1 MATPSYT
8 ARRQPPGALPPTAR
22 PTGRTPGALL
32 SDEPAA
38 TEDDDL
44 LGAWDAAGRLAALL
58 LESRGSTPFTLAVDA
73 GWGMGKS
80 TLMRLVERRL
90 EEAPGVHT
98 VWYNAWSSSGADAL
112 EGLIKSV
119 LARLDRN
126 VLRRALRR
134 ARAASPAARQAVRV
148 LSLLAAGPLGVAGLV
163 DQLWKSLSVDP
174 ATRNGMR
181 DALRVLV
188 AEWADAAP
196 PGAPGRLLVVFVD
209 DLDRCSQQTVLALC
223 EALKVYLDVPGLAF
237 VVGCDAAA
245 LDTDGMLRGLDPAGA
260 AFMEKILQTSYRIP
274 VAGRDRIHRYVLAC
288 AERAGLELMLDEPL
302 VELLAYRASRNP
314 RRVKRLVNGLLLEA
328 RLNPVWRNV
337 GLDAAVLTLLLRF
350 LYSDFHRLMTTPG
363 WVGPWSDAV
372 REFQEY
378 TAVLPYLAS
387 ADVWEP
393 ATVELVA
400 RFARRYAVPPPA
412 TAAPGP
418 ARHATLDA
426 LEDQLPAGF
435 PALARDPAFT
445 TLLGELIRRPDAA
458 RVLRLLREGPEP
470 DPGRSAAT
478 TRPGYQDVLG
488 HPSDHGFP
496 PVGPAFGYP
505 QSGHGG
511 GAGPDGLP
519 QPAGYQGPAWPSGV
533 RGGVGPAPVGG
544 PGGRSGPGW
553 PEQEREWEAVAEAGR
568 EPGASV
574 GSGAGP
580 SVSPAL
586 DPDDPDT
593 YPAGAPDWYAQPTP
607 YPLRRSGFR
616 EAAAGAPGGQAGQPR
631 PTVLVAG
638 FDSVEAPRLASEL
651 RRGGV
656 EARYAYNDWVWRT
669 ALAAA
674 PSAVLC
680 HSGGFGRPDGFALVR
695 AAREGGYTGP
705 AALYTPRLTP
715 SALREAERL
724 RDVEIHDDAG
734 AAAAALVQRL
744 TPAAPG
750 GPTTGGTGGSGGDG
764 GSGGYGPRL
773 NLPPGGGPGLAGP
786 GSGLPP
792 DAPGSA

>member
-533 RGGVGPAPVGG
+533 RGGVGPAPSAARAAGAG
-544 PGGRSGPGW
+544 PGGRSRSGSGRPWRRRAGSRGHPSGPGPGPRSARRSTRTTPTPTRRAPPTGTHSPRPTRSGAPASARPPRALPAARPGSRVRRCWW
-553 PEQEREWEAVAEAGR
+553 PGSTAWRPRGWPPSCAAA
-568 EPGASV
+568 ASRRAMPTTT
-574 GSGAGP
+574 GSGAPRWPPPPPRCCATAAASAGP
-580 SVSPAL
+580 TASPWSGPPGRAATRA
-586 DPDDPDT
+586 PPPST
-593 YPAGAPDWYAQPTP
+593 PPGSRPAPCA
-607 YPLRRSGFR
+607 RRSGCGTWR
-616 EAAAGAPGGQAGQPR
+616 SMTTRAPLR
-631 PTVLVAG
+631 P
-638 FDSVEAPRLASEL
+638 
-651 RRGGV
+651 
-656 EARYAYNDWVWRT
+656 
-669 ALAAA
+669 
-674 PSAVLC
+674 PSS
-680 HSGGFGRPDGFALVR
+680 SG
-695 AAREGGYTGP
+695 
-705 AALYTPRLTP
+705 
-715 SALREAERL
+715 
-724 RDVEIHDDAG
+724 
-734 AAAAALVQRL
+734 
-744 TPAAPG
+744 
-750 GPTTGGTGGSGGDG
+750 
-764 GSGGYGPRL
+764 
-773 NLPPGGGPGLAGP
+773 
-786 GSGLPP
+786 
-792 DAPGSA
+792 